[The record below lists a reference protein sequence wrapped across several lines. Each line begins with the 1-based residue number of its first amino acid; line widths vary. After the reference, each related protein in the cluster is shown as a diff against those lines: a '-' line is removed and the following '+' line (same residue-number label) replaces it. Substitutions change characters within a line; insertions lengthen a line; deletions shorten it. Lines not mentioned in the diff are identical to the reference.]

1 MSANKEQLQAINSNS
16 DRILCLAGAGAGKT
30 FAMIERISRL
40 VADGVAPSSI
50 LVLTFTNAAAAEM
63 KERYEKKHL
72 GEETPEFRTFHSFCY
87 SILCKDPAIRSALG
101 YENIPEIATEEQEKN
116 ISERAK
122 IQCKITLTN
131 EKLLHRDNLNK
142 KEQFQAELFD
152 KAVNK
157 IMRADNLITFDKLNS
172 EVSKLFDSGN
182 PATQPYKDT
191 YKYILTDEY
200 QDVDPHQIRFLNAF
214 AQSNFY
220 LTGDTLQCQPAGTM
234 VTMSNMT
241 LKPIQDLKVGD
252 HVLSYNA
259 REGRYLKY
267 STKAGDFY
275 TGEVTAISTH
285 IANNVVRVSSEN
297 YSSRY
302 TKDHIT
308 YAKIHYEGN
317 ENSYVV
323 YLMANDIG
331 WWRVGSTKLFLQ
343 SQGTGFG
350 PRMRMKAEHGSKV
363 WILGVYKSPD
373 EAWLHEQLTAY
384 KYGIPQTTW
393 VLANVSRYTPESLA
407 ALYNE
412 IPDINDRARACLTAY
427 GRDINYPLF
436 TKEDLWNHFSKLHL
450 FECRVGNLIPG
461 IFDIVIPCEV
471 PRSNGYLELRN
482 RYEQVK
488 SITPEPDQIVF
499 GLSINKQH
507 NYVSDGILTHNCI
520 YSFRGTSNE
529 YIKILVNAPDWE
541 IIKLVTNYRS
551 TNQICEYAN
560 KFSKTYADDSYRIE
574 MKATRDGERVI
585 TKLTDGPTKYAPMN
599 LKDID
604 NVITELNELSGTSAI
619 LCRTNKE
626 VAAVA
631 AYLKSQD
638 IEFTSSK
645 DTRLQ
650 KLLECAVSDSYALGL
665 FASYLSSD
673 KYGEYIRLSSQIK
686 NPDLSWFLGLYGN
699 TPQIKADMKLIT
711 ELKRISTTFGFTN
724 AKLNEIE
731 KLLKVKNIKKADKEY
746 FGKDFLNYL
755 KDAINDIKSSELYVG
770 TIHSVKGL
778 EYDNVFVMNV
788 GSYNFRLDT
797 EEMKNLFYVAITRAK
812 NRLFVYELFDS

>member
-16 DRILCLAGAGAGKT
+16 DRILCLAPAGSGKT
-30 FAMIERISRL
+30 RTMIEYTSRI
-40 VADGVAPSSI
+40 VKDGVEPSSI

-63 KERYEKKHL
+63 KERYEKNHL
-72 GEETPEFRTFHSFCY
+72 GEATPEFRTFHSFCY

-182 PATQPYKDT
+182 PATLPYKDK
-191 YKYILTDEY
+191 YKYVISDEF
-200 QDVDPHQIRFLNAF
+200 QDVDPYQIKFLNAF
-214 AQSNFY
+214 VNSNLYF
-220 LTGDTLQCQPAGTM
+220 TGDTLQNIYQ
-234 VTMSNMT
+234 
-241 LKPIQDLKVGD
+241 
-252 HVLSYNA
+252 
-259 REGRYLKY
+259 
-267 STKAGDFY
+267 F
-275 TGEVTAISTH
+275 
-285 IANNVVRVSSEN
+285 
-297 YSSRY
+297 
-302 TKDHIT
+302 
-308 YAKIHYEGN
+308 
-317 ENSYVV
+317 
-323 YLMANDIG
+323 
-331 WWRVGSTKLFLQ
+331 
-343 SQGTGFG
+343 
-350 PRMRMKAEHGSKV
+350 
-363 WILGVYKSPD
+363 
-373 EAWLHEQLTAY
+373 
-384 KYGIPQTTW
+384 
-393 VLANVSRYTPESLA
+393 
-407 ALYNE
+407 
-412 IPDINDRARACLTAY
+412 
-427 GRDINYPLF
+427 
-436 TKEDLWNHFSKLHL
+436 
-450 FECRVGNLIPG
+450 
-461 IFDIVIPCEV
+461 
-471 PRSNGYLELRN
+471 RN
-482 RYEQVK
+482 
-488 SITPEPDQIVF
+488 
-499 GLSINKQH
+499 
-507 NYVSDGILTHNCI
+507 
-520 YSFRGTSNE
+520 TSNE
-529 YIKILVNAPDWE
+529 YIKALVNAPDWE

-604 NVITELNELSGTSAI
+604 NVITELNKLSGTSAI

-788 GSYNFRLDT
+788 GSYNFRLVT